1 MLNSIITGTEITTS
15 AFFLCTAVSLLLG
28 LGAAALSM
36 YKSKYSQSF
45 VLTLAMLPAIVQLI
59 IMLVN
64 GNIGVGVAV
73 AGTFGLV
80 RFRSANGTAK
90 EIGSIFLVMA
100 IGLATGMGY
109 LALAAAFF
117 AIMAAFTLALTALNF
132 GAGSADERELRIT
145 IPENLDYDGLFD
157 DLLAKYTRSA
167 ELERVKT
174 TNMGTLYELC
184 YKIVLRDDHTTKAFM
199 DELRTRNGNLNIICG
214 KPVMKTALQ
223 IVFPRP
229 QKSSGAL
236 RMIYQ
241 RAREPYKKTT
251 F

>member
-1 MLNSIITGTEITTS
+1 MLNSIMTGTEITTS
-15 AFFLCTAVSLLLG
+15 AFLLCTAVSLALG
-28 LGAAALSM
+28 LGAALLNM
-36 YKSKYSQSF
+36 YKSRYSQSF

-73 AGTFGLV
+73 AGTFSLV

-90 EIGSIFLVMA
+90 EIGAIFLAMA

-117 AIMAAFTLALTALNF
+117 AVMAAFTLLLTTLNF
-132 GAGSADERELRIT
+132 GGRGADERELKIT

-157 DLLAKYTRSA
+157 DLFRKYTRNA
-167 ELERVKT
+167 DLERVKT

-184 YKIVLRDDHTTKAFM
+184 YKIALRDAHKTKAFL
-199 DELRTRNGNLNIICG
+199 DELRERNGNLTIVCG
-214 KPVMKTALQ
+214 KPVEKTAL
-223 IVFPRP
+223 
-229 QKSSGAL
+229 
-236 RMIYQ
+236 
-241 RAREPYKKTT
+241 
-251 F
+251 

>member
-1 MLNSIITGTEITTS
+1 MLNTVISGTEITTS
-15 AFFLCTAVSLLLG
+15 AFFACTAVSLILG
-28 LGAAALSM
+28 LGAALLST

-45 VLTLAMLPAIVQLI
+45 VLTLAMLPAVVQLI

-64 GNIGVGVAV
+64 GNVGVGVAV

-109 LALAAAFF
+109 LALAAVFF
-117 AIMAAFTLALTALNF
+117 AIMAAFTLALTAVGF
-132 GAGSADERELRIT
+132 GAGRAGERELKIT

-157 DLLAKYTRSA
+157 DLFSKYTRAS

-184 YKIVLRDDHTTKAFM
+184 YKITLRDEHTTKAFM
-199 DELRTRNGNLNIICG
+199 DELRTRNGNLNIVCG
-214 KPVMKTALQ
+214 KPVEKAAL
-223 IVFPRP
+223 
-229 QKSSGAL
+229 
-236 RMIYQ
+236 
-241 RAREPYKKTT
+241 
-251 F
+251 

>member
-1 MLNSIITGTEITTS
+1 MLNSIFNGSEITTS

-28 LGAAALSM
+28 LGAAALNM

-45 VLTLAMLPAIVQLI
+45 ILTLAMLPAVVQLI

-117 AIMAAFTLALTALNF
+117 AVMAAFTLILTATGF
-132 GAGSADERELRIT
+132 GAGRSDERELKIT
-145 IPENLDYDGLFD
+145 IPEDLDYDGLFD
-157 DLLAKYTRSA
+157 DLLRKYTSFS

-174 TNMGTLYELC
+174 TNMGTLYELG
-184 YKIVLRDDHTTKAFM
+184 YKVVLRDAGATKAFL
-199 DELRTRNGNLNIICG
+199 DELRTRNGNLSISCG
-214 KPVMKTALQ
+214 KPA
-223 IVFPRP
+223 
-229 QKSSGAL
+229 
-236 RMIYQ
+236 
-241 RAREPYKKTT
+241 ARETL
-251 F
+251 